1 MDVCRA
7 SYQSTRPQ
15 GHSQQ
20 TWPRLGWARL
30 SQGHFQVGCPPPS
43 ALSLD
48 LPLAQRSKYPTTRGR
63 SPGCRRA
70 GCLPAGLWRSLH
82 LPQGRLAQHT
92 ALPGLRTRAVT
103 TSWVHSATVT
113 FTGGCLLQSLS
124 LLPATAEGPKPS
136 GIFNWSLISSCL
148 DRRPRQRR
156 GTQLGFPTPLGTRNG
171 VRLVTLRFNEQ
182 QQALR

>member
-1 MDVCRA
+1 M
-7 SYQSTRPQ
+7 QSQLSINQATRPL
-15 GHSQQ
+15 
-20 TWPRLGWARL
+20 TANMA
-30 SQGHFQVGCPPPS
+30 QVGLGKTFSGPLPGRIPPPPS